1 MSKKYARI
9 DQYGR
14 LLVPLNMLEKIASEC
29 YICDTEYDDGKTVLS
44 KLEPV
49 QKVELVT
56 SDEVEHLLMY
66 KELSE

>member
-14 LLVPLNMLEKIASEC
+14 LLVPLSMLEKIASEC
-29 YICDTEYDDGKTVLS
+29 YICDTEYGDGKTVLS